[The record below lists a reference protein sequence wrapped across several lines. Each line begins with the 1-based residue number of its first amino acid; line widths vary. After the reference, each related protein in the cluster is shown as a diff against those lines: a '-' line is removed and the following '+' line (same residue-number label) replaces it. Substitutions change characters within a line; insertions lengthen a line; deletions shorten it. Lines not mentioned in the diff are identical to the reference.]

1 MVTERIIA
9 AEINVTVHL
18 FSSPYSTAKRIHSQR
33 APVRV
38 LTFTS
43 SVVYRNATF

>member
-1 MVTERIIA
+1 MVITERIIA
-9 AEINVTVHL
+9 AEIKVTAMAYL
-18 FSSPYSTAKRIHSQR
+18 RICPAVQVDCVFYIQR

-43 SVVYRNATF
+43 SVV